1 VPRYNEIWFFYPRGE
16 ATECT
21 DAIIYN
27 VKDKLW
33 YDAGSASGAQRS
45 CGYTT
50 EIFPT
55 PIWAGWNYDV
65 RYSIPYVAVATP
77 ATLTPP
83 TEYQFYL
90 AGDMTSVV
98 TPGEYVTTSNT
109 GIGNFH
115 RVLTSEL
122 IYSLAVPPPGVTLV
136 TVDIPFVPPV
146 APGNPI
152 FVAFGGYGIWQHEF
166 GVNQVNFTNETAILS
181 SVTTCDISWVG
192 GDPSQD
198 TLKAI
203 NRRMHLRR
211 IEPDF
216 LQSGEMTLDILGRKF
231 ARGNP
236 ENSGPFPFD
245 ENTEKIDL
253 RVENRE
259 MRLQFTSNTID
270 GNYEMGRILITA
282 EYGDERP

>member
-1 VPRYNEIWFFYPRGE
+1 
-16 ATECT
+16 
-21 DAIIYN
+21 
-27 VKDKLW
+27 
-33 YDAGSASGAQRS
+33 
-45 CGYTT
+45 
-50 EIFPT
+50 
-55 PIWAGWNYDV
+55 
-65 RYSIPYVAVATP
+65 
-77 ATLTPP
+77 
-83 TEYQFYL
+83 
-90 AGDMTSVV
+90 
-98 TPGEYVTTSNT
+98 
-109 GIGNFH
+109 
-115 RVLTSEL
+115 
-122 IYSLAVPPPGVTLV
+122 V
-136 TVDIPFVPPV
+136 TVDIPFVPPI
-146 APGNPI
+146 APGNTI

-181 SVTTCDISWVG
+181 SITTCDISWVG

-198 TLKAI
+198 TAQAV

-236 ENSGPFPFD
+236 ENNGPYPFGAD
-245 ENTEKIDL
+245 TEKIDL
-253 RVENRE
+253 RVEHRE